1 MHVYF
6 IVFVFPSVMFFQYLT
21 IRSPYIIVKGKN
33 VWMVVSQQRNNTI
46 QRSSVNIII
55 CIHKENILGSY
66 LCKTI
71 FPSRILSAVFL
82 FVIVY
87 IKW

>member
-1 MHVYF
+1 MHFYF
-6 IVFVFPSVMFFQYLT
+6 IVFFFPPVMFFQYPT

-33 VWMVVSQQRNNTI
+33 VRMVVSQQRNNII
-46 QRSSVNIII
+46 QRGSVNIII
-55 CIHKENILGSY
+55 RIHKENILGIY
-66 LCKTI
+66 LCKAI
-71 FPSRILSAVFL
+71 FPSRILTAVFL